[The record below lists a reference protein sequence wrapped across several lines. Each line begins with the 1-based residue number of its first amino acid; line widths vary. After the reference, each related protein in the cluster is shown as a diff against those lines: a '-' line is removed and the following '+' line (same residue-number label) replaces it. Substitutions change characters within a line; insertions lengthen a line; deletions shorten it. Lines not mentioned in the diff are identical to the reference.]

1 MDPYELIKAVPTEVV
16 KESEKPRMPNHSL
29 HKVVL
34 TAMFTFVAATA
45 RAGDL
50 PDSRFTPGA
59 INPDVTQANIHQTVC
74 VKGYTK
80 AIRPPAY
87 YTNALKKRQIEQF
100 GYADRKARDYE
111 EDHLVALSIGG
122 APTDERNLWP
132 QPRNSE
138 WSADKKDQ
146 LEFVLYKM
154 VCNEEI
160 SLKQAQR
167 EMATDWIE
175 AWKRYVPT
183 HPDYRFKGE

>member
-1 MDPYELIKAVPTEVV
+1 
-16 KESEKPRMPNHSL
+16 MPNHSL
-29 HKVVL
+29 HKVAL
-34 TAMFTFVAATA
+34 AAMFTFAAA
-45 RAGDL
+45 IAHAGDL
-50 PDSRFTPGA
+50 PDPRFTPGA

-74 VKGYTK
+74 AKGYTK

-87 YTNALKKRQIEQF
+87 YTNALKKRQIEQY

-132 QPRNSE
+132 EPRNSE
-138 WSADKKDQ
+138 WSAGKKDQ

-183 HPDYRFKGE
+183 HPDFRFKGE